1 MDARIRKP
9 VKKHFNQAPFNFIY
23 KQNFYTK
30 PVVTPFDR
38 NRSINT
44 SGPVPALCLTILGK
58 IVQTGV
64 NLSGLS
70 SKKTLYKMTHFSNM
84 PRYRKLL
91 VTVAQDLILKFIWT

>member
-1 MDARIRKP
+1 MDARIWKP

-30 PVVTPFDR
+30 PVVTPFGS

-64 NLSGLS
+64 NLSGPS
-70 SKKTLYKMTHFSNM
+70 SEK
-84 PRYRKLL
+84 RC
-91 VTVAQDLILKFIWT
+91 LK

>member
-30 PVVTPFDR
+30 PVVTPFGS

-44 SGPVPALCLTILGK
+44 SGPVPALCFNNPREN
-58 IVQTGV
+58 VQTGV
-64 NLSGLS
+64 NLSGPS
-70 SKKTLYKMTHFSNM
+70 SEK
-84 PRYRKLL
+84 RC
-91 VTVAQDLILKFIWT
+91 LK